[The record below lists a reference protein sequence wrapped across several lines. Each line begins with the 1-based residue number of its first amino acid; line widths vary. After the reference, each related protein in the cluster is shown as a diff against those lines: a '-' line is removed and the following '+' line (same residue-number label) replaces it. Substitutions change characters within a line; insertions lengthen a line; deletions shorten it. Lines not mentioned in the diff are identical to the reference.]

1 MQYGEVIGTVV
12 ATRKVPAWHGQ
23 RLLWVQPVNAAGEP
37 KGSKLVALDVVSAAP
52 GQRVFFVRGREA
64 AHALADFF
72 NPADAAIVALV
83 DRLEGPVAEAPTK
96 TPAPGPAPRKGRA

>member
-12 ATRKVPAWHGQ
+12 ATRKVPAWSGQ
-23 RLLWVQPVNAAGEP
+23 RLLWVQPVDAGGKP
-37 KGSKLVALDVVSAAP
+37 FGKKLVALDITSAAP

-64 AHALADFF
+64 AHAIADHF

-83 DRLEGPVAEAPTK
+83 DRLEGEIAE
-96 TPAPGPAPRKGRA
+96 PRP

>member
-1 MQYGEVIGTVV
+1 MQYAEVVGTVV

-23 RLLWVQPVNAAGEP
+23 RLLWIQPMSPSGAPLGRKVI
-37 KGSKLVALDVVSAAP
+37 ALDVVSAAP

-64 AHALADFF
+64 AQALPDAF

-83 DRLEGPVAEAPTK
+83 DRLEGAVM
-96 TPAPGPAPRKGRA
+96 GDPR

>member
-1 MQYGEVIGTVV
+1 VQLAEVVGTVV

-23 RLLWVQPVNAAGEP
+23 RLLWIQPIDLSGEP
-37 KGSKLVALDVVSAAP
+37 RGRRVVALDVVSAAP

-64 AHALADFF
+64 AQALDDAF

-83 DRLEGPVAEAPTK
+83 DRLETGDAEA
-96 TPAPGPAPRKGRA
+96 AR